1 MKARIKATN
10 EVAEILKAEQYAS
23 SGEYR
28 FFWLDIDKPEPFN
41 RFRPDEVELI
51 DDVQYKSQYINKD
64 ELLTMIET
72 RKLCTMDE
80 HMKFYCQEAEKDYKL
95 LCIVE
100 EFVKTLKVKYTDGR
114 FTQQD
119 VNDLRL
125 LSDLA
130 FDGAC
135 MSDEDEKLIKRVSVL
150 ADKIEAMI

>member
-51 DDVQYKSQYINKD
+51 DDVKIISPICDISK
-64 ELLTMIET
+64 
-72 RKLCTMDE
+72 K
-80 HMKFYCQEAEKDYKL
+80 
-95 LCIVE
+95 
-100 EFVKTLKVKYTDGR
+100 

-119 VNDLRL
+119 VDDLRL
-125 LSDLA
+125 LSEIA

-135 MSDEDEKLIKRVSVL
+135 MSDEDEKLIKRVVAL
-150 ADKIEAMI
+150 ADKIEGMI

>member
-51 DDVQYKSQYINKD
+51 DDVQYGIDKK
-64 ELLTMIET
+64 
-72 RKLCTMDE
+72 KL
-80 HMKFYCQEAEKDYKL
+80 
-95 LCIVE
+95 
-100 EFVKTLKVKYTDGR
+100 
-114 FTQQD
+114 TQQD

-125 LSDLA
+125 LSELA

-135 MSDEDEKLIKRVSVL
+135 ISDEDEKLIKRVSAL

>member
-51 DDVQYKSQYINKD
+51 DDIKIILPICDVD
-64 ELLTMIET
+64 
-72 RKLCTMDE
+72 
-80 HMKFYCQEAEKDYKL
+80 
-95 LCIVE
+95 E
-100 EFVKTLKVKYTDGR
+100 EFIEKWKNFNKNCCGQIIISEK

-125 LSDLA
+125 LSELA

-135 MSDEDEKLIKRVSVL
+135 MSDEDEKLIKRVVAL

>member
-51 DDVQYKSQYINKD
+51 DDVQYGTEK
-64 ELLTMIET
+64 
-72 RKLCTMDE
+72 
-80 HMKFYCQEAEKDYKL
+80 KFTK
-95 LCIVE
+95 
-100 EFVKTLKVKYTDGR
+100 
-114 FTQQD
+114 QD

-125 LSDLA
+125 LSELA

-135 MSDEDEKLIKRVSVL
+135 MSDEDEKLIKRVSAL
-150 ADKIEAMI
+150 ADKIETMI

>member
-51 DDVQYKSQYINKD
+51 DDIKIISPIHDVD
-64 ELLTMIET
+64 
-72 RKLCTMDE
+72 
-80 HMKFYCQEAEKDYKL
+80 
-95 LCIVE
+95 E
-100 EFVKTLKVKYTDGR
+100 EFIEKWKNYKNCGQIIVSKK

-125 LSDLA
+125 LSELA
-130 FDGAC
+130 FDEAC
-135 MSDEDEKLIKRVSVL
+135 ISDEDEKLIKRVSAL

>member
-41 RFRPDEVELI
+41 RFRPDEIELI
-51 DDVQYKSQYINKD
+51 DDITCGKD
-64 ELLTMIET
+64 EN
-72 RKLCTMDE
+72 K
-80 HMKFYCQEAEKDYKL
+80 
-95 LCIVE
+95 
-100 EFVKTLKVKYTDGR
+100 

-135 MSDEDEKLIKRVSVL
+135 ISDDMKKEYKEINIISELEKNCNGVMIYDDCPNFKPEKLHNFVNNQTFVRILTQEELDIYRNVIKCNRY
-150 ADKIEAMI
+150 K

>member
-51 DDVQYKSQYINKD
+51 DDVQYGIDKK
-64 ELLTMIET
+64 
-72 RKLCTMDE
+72 K
-80 HMKFYCQEAEKDYKL
+80 
-95 LCIVE
+95 
-100 EFVKTLKVKYTDGR
+100 

-125 LSDLA
+125 LSELA

-135 MSDEDEKLIKRVSVL
+135 TSDEDEKLIKRVAAL